1 MNRLFDFS
9 IEQKVIQVN
18 YQYSLGHALGESFL
32 SKDKVYS
39 YINIPK
45 NASSAAKGI
54 FHGWTHANFQ
64 NVQDRPTGEYIVIL
78 RDPTARW
85 ISAMAEYLVGK
96 YSTLGPKNN
105 GLDDQEIY
113 KIIDSIVFQNL
124 LFDFVF
130 FDSHSLPQCWFLQNL
145 KINNIKF
152 FYFDETVFDRIC
164 THINVDKRTD
174 SPVNASMGINKKNII
189 VKYLKD
195 LISTDPKLQKII
207 DIHYYSDH
215 KLFDLIKF

>member
-9 IEQKVIQVN
+9 VEQEVIQVN
-18 YQYSLGHALGESFL
+18 YRYSLGHSLGESFL
-32 SKDKVYS
+32 SNDKVYS

-45 NASSAAKGI
+45 NASSAAKEI
-54 FHGWTHANFQ
+54 FHEWTPANFQ

-113 KIIDSIVFQNL
+113 KILDSIVFKNL
-124 LFDFVF
+124 LFDFVV
-130 FDSHSLPQCWFLQNL
+130 FDGHSLPQCWFLQNL
-145 KINNIKF
+145 KIDNIKF
-152 FYFDETVFDRIC
+152 FYFDETTFDRIC
-164 THINVDKRTD
+164 AHTNVYKPNNR
-174 SPVNASMGINKKNII
+174 PVNASMGINKKQII
-189 VKYLKD
+189 VKYLKE
-195 LISTDPKLQKII
+195 LTSTDPKLQKII

-215 KLFDLIKF
+215 KLFDQIKF